1 MTKNQ
6 INNLIFRQIEKKD
19 LPQVY
24 KLLNQ
29 LKQMDLKSIDQ
40 DKAWGSFSNNS
51 SSNSLVGVFDD
62 KIVAYGSVVIEN
74 KIRGEVCGHIEDIVV
89 DKNLRKNM
97 VGIRLVK
104 ELINILG
111 LPAKM
116 INSDTEVQ
124 EIRANRQEQQAQ
136 QAEMM
141 EAMQTAKI
149 AKDAA
154 PAVQAIND
162 TTKQQ

>member
-104 ELINILG
+104 ELINICESKKCYRITLFCKEE
-111 LPAKM
+111 L
-116 INSDTEVQ
+116 INFYL
-124 EIRANRQEQQAQ
+124 RNGF
-136 QAEMM
+136 
-141 EAMQTAKI
+141 KI
-149 AKDAA
+149 DSINMKKYLNKD
-154 PAVQAIND
+154 
-162 TTKQQ
+162 